1 MTMCAPL
8 TDEQFERARS
18 LALRLIGIELLDR
31 HRGLLQRR
39 RARLARQDAF
49 NAWLGAAE
57 RGDGNACRRLIELF
71 TTTFTGFFRHVHHF
85 DLAAEHAVRAVD
97 LRGAARMWSGAAA
110 TGEEP
115 YSLAMSMIEAFRCE
129 DPPVTILAT
138 DIHERALE
146 VARNGRYSEAALGAL
161 PPLLRMRFFG
171 ERADEGHRRLVP
183 AVRRLVEFRKLNLTD
198 IVWPVEGVFDVV
210 FCRNVLMYLDACH
223 RYAVLERIA
232 SILEPGG
239 LLLLDPSE
247 HVGRAA
253 SLFVDRGNGAYSRHP
268 SPGRPSGRQGH
279 GR

>member
-1 MTMCAPL
+1 MMCAPL
-8 TDEQFERARS
+8 TDEQFERTRC
-18 LALRLIGIELLDR
+18 LALRLTGIELLDR

-39 RARLARQDAF
+39 GARLATHAF
-49 NAWLGAAE
+49 DAWLGAAE
-57 RGDGNACRRLIELF
+57 EGDGNACRRLIELF

-97 LRGAARMWSGAAA
+97 LRGAARMWSAAAA

-115 YSLAMSMIEAFRCE
+115 YSLAMSVIEAFRCE
-129 DPPVTILAT
+129 DPPVAILAT

-161 PPLLRMRFFG
+161 PPRLRARFFG
-171 ERADEGHRRLVP
+171 ERADRGNRCLLP
-183 AVRRLVEFRKLNLTD
+183 AVHRLVEFRTLNLTD
-198 IVWPVEGVFDVV
+198 VVWPVHGVFDVV
-210 FCRNVLMYLDACH
+210 FCRNVLMYLDVCH

-232 SILEPGG
+232 SILAPGG

-253 SLFVDRGNGAYSRHP
+253 SLFVDRGNGAYSRLP
-268 SPGRPSGRQGH
+268 TPGRPSDRLGH

>member
-1 MTMCAPL
+1 MSASL
-8 TDEQFERARS
+8 TDEQFERARC
-18 LALRLIGIELLDR
+18 LALRLTGIELLDR

-39 RARLARQDAF
+39 RARLTVPEAF
-49 NAWLGAAE
+49 DAWLGAAE
-57 RGDGNACRRLIELF
+57 QGDENACRRLTELF

-85 DLAAEHAVRAVD
+85 HLAAEHALRAAH
-97 LRGAARMWSGAAA
+97 LRGVARMWSAAAA

-115 YSLAMSMIEAFRCE
+115 YSLAMTLIEAFRCD
-129 DPPVTILAT
+129 DPPVAILAT

-146 VARNGRYSEAALGAL
+146 VARNGRYSDAALGAL
-161 PPLLRMRFFG
+161 PPRHRTRFFG
-171 ERADEGHRRLVP
+171 ERADGGHWYLLP
-183 AVRRLVEFRKLNLTD
+183 AVRRLVKFRQLNLAD
-198 IVWPVEGVFDVV
+198 VVWPVDGVFDVV

-223 RYAVLERIA
+223 RYAILERIA